1 MEKEEVY
8 KKFDEEEE
16 KEEVYK
22 KFDEEE
28 LKDRKWHLAL

>member
-28 LKDRKWHLAL
+28 LKDRKWHLVL